1 MDVKLLSYTPNPD
14 LLCADIACICYQS
27 KKETEEEKLSLLRN
41 IIKKGHESVIEH
53 ASFTFLIE
61 KISRV
66 ASHQLVRH
74 RIASYTQQSL
84 RYTKATDYTLPES
97 LKDDF
102 QTKFYVNSLFSF
114 YQSLIEKGVKK
125 EDARYV
131 LPNAVTSDL
140 VVTMNARELRH
151 FFILRLD
158 KRAQEEIRQVTQ
170 KMLEEV
176 KKVTKVLFEDF
187 EEEDERN

>member
-53 ASFTFLIE
+53 VTFTFLIE
-61 KISRV
+61 GISRV

-102 QTKFYVNSLFSF
+102 QSQFYLNSLFSF

-158 KRAQEEIRQVTQ
+158 KRAQEEIRKVAQ

-187 EEEDERN
+187 

>member
-27 KKETEEEKLSLLRN
+27 RKEREEEKLSLLRS

-53 ASFTFLIE
+53 VSFTFLIE

-84 RYTKATDYTLPES
+84 RYTKATDYTLPEI

-102 QTKFYVNSLFSF
+102 QSQFYLNSLFSF

-131 LPNAVTSDL
+131 LPNAVTSDI

-158 KRAQEEIRQVTQ
+158 KRAQEEIRNVAQ
-170 KMLEEV
+170 KMLVVV

>member
-1 MDVKLLSYTPNPD
+1 MDVKLISYTPNPD

-61 KISRV
+61 GISRV

-102 QTKFYVNSLFSF
+102 QSKFYLNSLFSF

-131 LPNAVTSDL
+131 LPNAVTSDI

-158 KRAQEEIRQVTQ
+158 KRAQEEIRNVAQ

-176 KKVTKVLFEDF
+176 KKVTKILFEDF